1 MIFAFSR
8 VFAIPFHRVN
18 GHFINREITRKKQTY
33 AKIASHR
40 NHRNFITN
48 TDFTDLTDFLILRPQ
63 YPFCD
68 FRAFC
73 VRFSSR
79 GFLILPRN
87 IDFRMIFAF
96 SRVFAIPSQ
105 FTVKC
110 FLRDIFH
117 FTASVYV

>member
-18 GHFINREITRKKQTY
+18 GHFINREITQKKQTY

-40 NHRNFITN
+40 KHRNFITN
-48 TDFTDLTDFLILRPQ
+48 TDGTDLTDFLILHQQ

-68 FRAFC
+68 FCDFC

-79 GFLILPRN
+79 VLRGFMILPRN
-87 IDFRMIFAF
+87 IDFYF
-96 SRVFAIPSQ
+96 
-105 FTVKC
+105 VKLC
-110 FLRDIFH
+110 
-117 FTASVYV
+117 